1 MQSRRLLALAAMATV
16 AVLMLSGA
24 IASAHT
30 EPDVIAIA
38 AGGDATVVLKPNHG
52 CGDSPSTKVSTRV
65 PVSGARGGQVDG
77 WVVTQSEDGE
87 GRTVIDWTGGS
98 LPSDQTGAFPIEFTA
113 PATPG
118 TILTFPFVQECANGE
133 DLAWIDGDP
142 AGEYPAPRLLIL
154 PPGSEAATTIDD
166 VPVGVPGRDQLVAI
180 LDVDDVASSTTS
192 TTAPESST
200 TVSSVARDKAADE
213 DESSSLPLVVGGAG
227 LVAVII
233 AALAWRRRANGT

>member
-1 MQSRRLLALAAMATV
+1 MATG
-16 AVLMLSGA
+16 AVLRLSGA

-30 EPDVIAIA
+30 APHGSAIA

-65 PVSGARGGQVDG
+65 PVSGARGGQVNG

-180 LDVDDVASSTTS
+180 LDVDGVASSTTS

-227 LVAVII
+227 LVAVVIS
-233 AALAWRRRANGT
+233 AMAWRRRANGT

>member
-1 MQSRRLLALAAMATV
+1 MATV

-38 AGGDATVVLKPNHG
+38 AGGDATVVQKPNHG
-52 CGDSPSTKVSTRV
+52 CGDSPSTTVSTRV
-65 PVSGARGGQVDG
+65 PVSGARGGQVNG

-180 LDVDDVASSTTS
+180 LDVDGVASSTTS

-227 LVAVII
+227 LVAVVIS
-233 AALAWRRRANGT
+233 AMAWRRRANGT

>member
-1 MQSRRLLALAAMATV
+1 MATV

-65 PVSGARGGQVDG
+65 PVSGARGGQVNG

-180 LDVDDVASSTTS
+180 LDVDGVASSTTS

-227 LVAVII
+227 LVAVVIS
-233 AALAWRRRANGT
+233 AMAWRRRANGT